1 MGATRA
7 SRSKEADAQNGH
19 PPRGLPSPGEGVEPG
34 RGPAPALARRRP
46 WRGRHIVLGVCGGIA
61 AYKVAQLARDLTKL
75 GSTVDVVLTQAASAF
90 VGAVTF
96 EGLTGRPVSAD
107 LVAPGHALDHI
118 RLARAADVV
127 CVAPATADFLARAAA
142 GRADDLL
149 AAILLATRAPVLVCP
164 AMNDVMWAHAQTQAN
179 VTQLSERLGY
189 TMVGPAT
196 GALAW
201 GEGEGPGRLER
212 IEVIIEHIG
221 RALETERPLG
231 GRRVLVTAGPT
242 REPVDPVRVLTNR
255 SSGRMGFALAA
266 SAWRRG
272 ADVVLIAGPTSVEP
286 PPGPVLCSVETAQA
300 MADAVTDAISAADLV
315 IMSAA
320 VADFRP
326 AAQASAKI
334 RRADQPPGIALEA
347 TPDILAATRPHR
359 AAGSIVVGFA
369 LETGNGLASARK
381 KLEEKALDLIVVND
395 ATEPGAGFD
404 VVTNRVTLIDR
415 HGETEELPLLP
426 KTDVAEAI
434 LDRAQRLMAER

>member
-19 PPRGLPSPGEGVEPG
+19 PPRGLPSPSGGVEPG
-34 RGPAPALARRRP
+34 RGPAPALDRRRP

-231 GRRVLVTAGPT
+231 GRRVLVTAG
-242 REPVDPVRVLTNR
+242 
-255 SSGRMGFALAA
+255 
-266 SAWRRG
+266 
-272 ADVVLIAGPTSVEP
+272 
-286 PPGPVLCSVETAQA
+286 
-300 MADAVTDAISAADLV
+300 
-315 IMSAA
+315 
-320 VADFRP
+320 
-326 AAQASAKI
+326 
-334 RRADQPPGIALEA
+334 
-347 TPDILAATRPHR
+347 
-359 AAGSIVVGFA
+359 
-369 LETGNGLASARK
+369 
-381 KLEEKALDLIVVND
+381 
-395 ATEPGAGFD
+395 
-404 VVTNRVTLIDR
+404 
-415 HGETEELPLLP
+415 
-426 KTDVAEAI
+426 
-434 LDRAQRLMAER
+434 